1 MKSNYHI
8 DQLMQIE
15 IDECVYLIL
24 HTVVSSDLLKYNHVT
39 VREENLEF
47 IVVEAKNY
55 CIDLTG
61 LTKIEKITGMKL
73 LQMKSFNGVSQLWFG
88 RKMKLVYPSQFSG

>member
-1 MKSNYHI
+1 
-8 DQLMQIE
+8 MQIE
-15 IDECVYLIL
+15 IDECVYWIL

-39 VREENLEF
+39 VRDENLEF

-55 CIDLTG
+55 CIDLAG

-73 LQMKSFNGVSQLWFG
+73 LQMKSYNGVSHLWFG
-88 RKMKLVYPSQFSG
+88 RKMKIVSQSHLTR

>member
-1 MKSNYHI
+1 
-8 DQLMQIE
+8 MQIE
-15 IDECVYLIL
+15 IDECVYWIL

-39 VREENLEF
+39 VRDENLEF

-55 CIDLTG
+55 CIDLAG

-73 LQMKSFNGVSQLWFG
+73 LQMKSYNGVSHLWFG
-88 RKMKLVYPSQFSG
+88 RKMKLVSQSNLAR

>member
-1 MKSNYHI
+1 MK
-8 DQLMQIE
+8 IE
-15 IDECVYLIL
+15 IDECVYWIL

-39 VREENLEF
+39 VKEENLEF

-55 CIDLTG
+55 CIDLSG

-73 LQMKSFNGVSQLWFG
+73 LQMKSYNGLSHLWFG
-88 RKMKLVYPSQFSG
+88 RKMNLAPQSHITR

>member
-1 MKSNYHI
+1 MLL
-8 DQLMQIE
+8 DQPMQIE
-15 IDECVYLIL
+15 IDECIYWIL

-73 LQMKSFNGVSQLWFG
+73 LQMKSYNGTSHLWFG
-88 RKMKLVYPSQFSG
+88 RKMKLVSQSHFTR

>member
-1 MKSNYHI
+1 
-8 DQLMQIE
+8 MQIE
-15 IDECVYLIL
+15 IDECVYWIL

-47 IVVEAKNY
+47 IVVEARNY

-73 LQMKSFNGVSQLWFG
+73 LQMKSYNGTSHLWFG
-88 RKMKLVYPSQFSG
+88 RKMKLVSQSQFTR

>member
-1 MKSNYHI
+1 
-8 DQLMQIE
+8 MQIE
-15 IDECVYLIL
+15 IDECVYWIL

-55 CIDLTG
+55 CVDLSG
-61 LTKIEKITGMKL
+61 LTKIEKITGMNL
-73 LQMKSFNGVSQLWFG
+73 LQMKSYNGISHLWFG
-88 RKMKLVYPSQFSG
+88 RKMKLVSQSHITR

>member
-1 MKSNYHI
+1 
-8 DQLMQIE
+8 MQIE
-15 IDECVYLIL
+15 IDECVYWIL

-73 LQMKSFNGVSQLWFG
+73 LQMKSFSGVSYLWFG
-88 RKMKLVYPSQFSG
+88 RKMKPVSPSQFTS

>member
-1 MKSNYHI
+1 
-8 DQLMQIE
+8 MQIE
-15 IDECVYLIL
+15 IDECVYWIL

-55 CIDLTG
+55 CIDLSG

-73 LQMKSFNGVSQLWFG
+73 LQMKSFNGISHLWFG
-88 RKMKLVYPSQFSG
+88 RKMKLVSQSQLTR

>member
-1 MKSNYHI
+1 
-8 DQLMQIE
+8 MQIE
-15 IDECVYLIL
+15 IDECVYWIL

-39 VREENLEF
+39 VREEDLEF
-47 IVVEAKNY
+47 IVIEAKDY

-73 LQMKSFNGVSQLWFG
+73 LQMKSFKGISNLWFG
-88 RKMKLVYPSQFSG
+88 RRMMLSPQSHISS

>member
-1 MKSNYHI
+1 
-8 DQLMQIE
+8 MQIE
-15 IDECVYLIL
+15 SDECVYWIL

-55 CIDLTG
+55 CVDLSG

-73 LQMKSFNGVSQLWFG
+73 LQMKSYNGISHLWFG
-88 RKMKLVYPSQFSG
+88 RKMKLVSQSHITR

>member
-1 MKSNYHI
+1 
-8 DQLMQIE
+8 MQIE
-15 IDECVYLIL
+15 IDECVYWIL

-39 VREENLEF
+39 VREEILEF

-73 LQMKSFNGVSQLWFG
+73 LQMKSFNGVSYLWFG
-88 RKMKLVYPSQFSG
+88 RKMELVSPSQFSG

>member
-1 MKSNYHI
+1 
-8 DQLMQIE
+8 MQIE
-15 IDECVYLIL
+15 IDECVYWIL

-55 CIDLTG
+55 CIDLSG

-73 LQMKSFNGVSQLWFG
+73 LQMKSYNGVSHLWFG
-88 RKMKLVYPSQFSG
+88 RKMKLVSQSQLTR

>member
-1 MKSNYHI
+1 
-8 DQLMQIE
+8 MQIE
-15 IDECVYLIL
+15 IDECVYWIL

-55 CIDLTG
+55 CIDLSG
-61 LTKIEKITGMKL
+61 LTKIEKM
-73 LQMKSFNGVSQLWFG
+73 V
-88 RKMKLVYPSQFSG
+88 VP

>member
-1 MKSNYHI
+1 
-8 DQLMQIE
+8 MQIE
-15 IDECVYLIL
+15 IDECVYWIL

-39 VREENLEF
+39 MRDENLEF

-55 CIDLTG
+55 CIDLAG

-73 LQMKSFNGVSQLWFG
+73 LQMKSYNGVSHLWFG
-88 RKMKLVYPSQFSG
+88 RKMKIVSQSHLTR

>member
-1 MKSNYHI
+1 
-8 DQLMQIE
+8 MQIE
-15 IDECVYLIL
+15 IDECVYWIL

-55 CIDLTG
+55 CVDLSG

-73 LQMKSFNGVSQLWFG
+73 LQMKSYNGISHLWFG
-88 RKMKLVYPSQFSG
+88 RKMNLVSQSHITR

>member
-1 MKSNYHI
+1 
-8 DQLMQIE
+8 MQIE
-15 IDECVYLIL
+15 IDECVYWIL

-39 VREENLEF
+39 VRDENLEF

-55 CIDLTG
+55 CIDLAG

-73 LQMKSFNGVSQLWFG
+73 LQMKSYNGVSHLWFG
-88 RKMKLVYPSQFSG
+88 RKMTIVSQSHLTR

>member
-1 MKSNYHI
+1 
-8 DQLMQIE
+8 MQIE
-15 IDECVYLIL
+15 MDECVYWIL
-24 HTVVSSDLLKYNHVT
+24 HTVVSNDLLKYNHVT

-55 CIDLTG
+55 FIDLTG

-73 LQMKSFNGVSQLWFG
+73 LQMKSFNGVSYLWFG
-88 RKMKLVYPSQFSG
+88 RKMKLIPSTIPQ